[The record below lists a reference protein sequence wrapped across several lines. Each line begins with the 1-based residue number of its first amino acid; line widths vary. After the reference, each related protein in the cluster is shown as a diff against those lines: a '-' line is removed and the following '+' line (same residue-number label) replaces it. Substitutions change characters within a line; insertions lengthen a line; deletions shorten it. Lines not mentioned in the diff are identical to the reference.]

1 MFEHVEPRVLA
12 GGFQSPEGPSFD
24 RHGVLHFVDW
34 DAQTVSRVTLDGQVS
49 TFVNTAGV
57 PTGSKFH
64 RNGHLFVADGD
75 RGILD
80 ISPEGN
86 IRVAASE
93 WQGQRFRGPNDLV
106 FAPNGDLYFTDPKG
120 SDPEHPI
127 GNVFILRQEPVPP
140 SEHRDDVSLPK
151 DGRIERFAGGFQF
164 PNGIVFS
171 DDGQKLYLAE
181 TFRNWI
187 LVFELDERGYERSR
201 RVFATLEGG
210 LGPDGMAFG
219 RDGNLYVAHYGK
231 GVVAVVS
238 AAGEVIAEL
247 PAGGMNPTNVAF
259 WESNLYVTEVENG
272 QVVRLEVGVEGQAL
286 LGSR

>member
-1 MFEHVEPRVLA
+1 MFEHVESTVLA

-24 RHGVLHFVDW
+24 RYGVLHFVDW
-34 DAQTVSRVTLDGQVS
+34 DAQTVSRVTLDGEVS
-49 TFVNTAGV
+49 LFVNTAGV

-86 IRVAASE
+86 LCVAASE

-127 GNVFILRQEPVPP
+127 GNVFILR
-140 SEHRDDVSLPK
+140 HAGKR
-151 DGRIERFAGGFQF
+151 GRVERFAGGFQF

-171 DDGQKLYLAE
+171 DDGQRLYLAE

-187 LVFELDERGYERSR
+187 LVFELDEHGDERSR

-231 GVVAVVS
+231 GVVAVVNP
-238 AAGEVIAEL
+238 AGEVIAEL

-259 WESNLYVTEVENG
+259 WESNLYVTEVEQG
-272 QVVRLEVGVEGQAL
+272 QVVRLDVGVEGQAL
-286 LGSR
+286 FGSI